1 MRGDD
6 RNAFRIDPGTPTQ
19 RLRASTPLVW
29 VSVGGDSPQRRRSS
43 EQSSWL
49 SCDGASAGE
58 ASQCEASKKRF
69 AMSGKAIAG
78 HRYVLLRR

>member
-19 RLRASTPLVW
+19 RLRASTPLV
-29 VSVGGDSPQRRRSS
+29 SVGGDSPQRTRSS

-58 ASQCEASKKRF
+58 ASQREASKKRF